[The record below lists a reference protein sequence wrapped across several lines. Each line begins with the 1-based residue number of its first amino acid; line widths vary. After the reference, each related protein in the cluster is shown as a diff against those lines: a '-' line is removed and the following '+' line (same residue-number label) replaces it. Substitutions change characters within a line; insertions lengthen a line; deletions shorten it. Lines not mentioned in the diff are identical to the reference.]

1 MNSGQSRAM
10 GESYPASSDSSTS
23 HLSRWS
29 LHIKAE
35 EHWWGKEVEL
45 DAELFVWCLIC
56 EQTEGFSG
64 QNYWLWFLSSD
75 DTSLNIFKEEQNHN
89 SYINSHQL
97 WLHKW
102 RCFRYYLPKIVSFL
116 PPVFWPTLSF
126 FTHIHIKHY
135 LRSETRANIISGALG
150 QLLEHLLHAE

>member
-10 GESYPASSDSSTS
+10 GESYAVNSDSSTS

-35 EHWWGKEVEL
+35 EHWWGKEMEL

-64 QNYWLWFLSSD
+64 QNY
-75 DTSLNIFKEEQNHN
+75 
-89 SYINSHQL
+89 
-97 WLHKW
+97 
-102 RCFRYYLPKIVSFL
+102 
-116 PPVFWPTLSF
+116 
-126 FTHIHIKHY
+126 
-135 LRSETRANIISGALG
+135 
-150 QLLEHLLHAE
+150 